1 MSIKFGPRQPQHME
15 SICGTRE
22 EDWPEVDVDSDT
34 DEGRE
39 AMRRAEI
46 AFHATIERSIRHQ
59 HTQSTD
65 DTIPLTLYAKAQSHQ
80 DQLTQD
86 ERSLLNTR
94 GDVVGKALADPDPLT
109 PDETHQVLFW
119 PPPDVVRANIQRATG
134 GKLSTPSELYAKG
147 KDAVDREQFATL
159 LNEDEI
165 ALLARSFHATDDETF
180 SPVDRSHAFG
190 APGAGHAVELISG
203 RLGLDVVV
211 FRTASLHH
219 MHQMSR
225 MRPVTLGLPSLGL
238 LQSISMPEPDTPM
251 PRSHLDQGQ
260 QPHDIIRAMVP
271 LQAEHELGNVTDEQV
286 AARNR
291 EYLAAL
297 QAASSRSGVSNST
310 LSPSSWAMM
319 STLSPADRFGSGP
332 WPPTVRSR
340 GPLDLFR
347 EDTHLSGF
355 SVEPGWSA
363 LSEGQRDTYR
373 IRSETLRREAWAEN
387 ETALAAGTSPT
398 VFPR

>member
-1 MSIKFGPRQPQHME
+1 ME
-15 SICGTRE
+15 AILGTQE

-46 AFHATIERSIRHQ
+46 AFHATIERSIRQQ
-59 HTQSTD
+59 HTQSAD
-65 DTIPLTLYAKAQSHQ
+65 GTIPLALYAKAQSHH

-86 ERSLLNTR
+86 ERSLLNSR
-94 GDVVGKALADPDPLT
+94 GDVVGKALANPDSLT

-134 GKLSTPSELYAKG
+134 GKLSTPGELYAKG
-147 KDAVDREQFATL
+147 KDAVDRGQFATL

-180 SPVDRSHAFG
+180 SPVDRSNAFG

-219 MHQMSR
+219 MHQMSQ
-225 MRPVTLGLPSLGL
+225 MRPMTLGLPSPGL
-238 LQSISMPEPDTPM
+238 LQSISLREPNTTT
-251 PRSHLDQGQ
+251 PRSHFDPRQ
-260 QPHDIIRAMVP
+260 QPHDIIRAMAS
-271 LQAEHELGNVTDEQV
+271 LQEEHELGNVTDEPV

-297 QAASSRSGVSNST
+297 QATSPQAGVSIST
-310 LSPSSWAMM
+310 LSPSSWPMT
-319 STLSPADRFGSGP
+319 SPLSPADRFGSGP

-340 GPLDLFR
+340 GPIDLFR

-355 SVEPGWSA
+355 SVEPGWFA

-373 IRSETLRREAWAEN
+373 VRSETLRRKAWVEN
-387 ETALAAGTSPT
+387 ETALAAVTSPT
-398 VFPR
+398 GFPR

>member
-1 MSIKFGPRQPQHME
+1 ME
-15 SICGTRE
+15 AICGTRE
-22 EDWPEVDVDSDT
+22 EHWPEVDVDSDT

-46 AFHATIERSIRHQ
+46 AFQATIERSIRHQ

-94 GDVVGKALADPDPLT
+94 GDVVGKALADPDSLT

-134 GKLSTPSELYAKG
+134 GQLSTPSELYAKG

-180 SPVDRSHAFG
+180 SPVDRSNAFG

-219 MHQMSR
+219 MHQMSQ
-225 MRPVTLGLPSLGL
+225 MRPTTLGLPSLGL
-238 LQSISMPEPDTPM
+238 LQSISLRERNSTT
-251 PRSHLDQGQ
+251 PRSHFDQR
-260 QPHDIIRAMVP
+260 QPYDIIRAMAS
-271 LQAEHELGNVTDEQV
+271 LQKEHELGNVTYEQV
-286 AARNR
+286 AVRNR
-291 EYLAAL
+291 EFLAAL
-297 QAASSRSGVSNST
+297 QASSSRSGVSNST
-310 LSPSSWAMM
+310 LSPSSWPMT
-319 STLSPADRFGSGP
+319 SPLSPADRFGSGP

-340 GPLDLFR
+340 GPIDLFR

-355 SVEPGWSA
+355 SVEPGWSS

-373 IRSETLRREAWAEN
+373 IRSDTLRREAWAEN
-387 ETALAAGTSPT
+387 ETALAAGTSSA
-398 VFPR
+398 VFLS